1 MAVFRSVAGLPT
13 AVGRPAARLIFHP
26 RHEAPAPHQAQFW
39 YVNASVGFTERTG
52 TMQVS
57 KGATCV
63 RIAGAQFQAGR
74 VIGIWLVSVVPL
86 IGTSVLL

>member
-63 RIAGAQFQAGR
+63 RIAGAQFQPGR